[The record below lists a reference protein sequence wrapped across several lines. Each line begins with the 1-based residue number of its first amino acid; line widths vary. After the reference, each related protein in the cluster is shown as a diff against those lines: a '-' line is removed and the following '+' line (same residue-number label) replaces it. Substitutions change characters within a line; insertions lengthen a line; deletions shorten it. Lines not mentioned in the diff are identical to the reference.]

1 MSFKQIVVA
10 DFEYE
15 CEAGGLPEVLCMVAH
30 VLNGKNFQHIADHPC
45 VAR

>member
-15 CEAGGLPEVLCMVAH
+15 CEAGGLPHVLCMVAH
-30 VLNGKNFQHIADHPC
+30 VLNEEPSACADHPY